1 MPEDYA
7 TKKDIQKLIDRL
19 YGQIPKQ
26 FEDDIGDIG
35 HIQTALEMIKGQQKE
50 VLAWQKR
57 LSGVPAKIIMGVSFI
72 GMLIAGLN
80 GMFNLLGH

>member
-1 MPEDYA
+1 MPDKYA
-7 TKKDIQKLIDRL
+7 SKQDIRKLVDRL
-19 YGQIPKQ
+19 YGQIPRQ

-35 HIQTALEMIKGQQKE
+35 HIQAALETIKGQQKE
-50 VLAWQKR
+50 MLTWQRR
-57 LSGVPAKIIMGVSFI
+57 LSGVPAKIIMAVSFI